1 MTKNDE
7 LTIIRA
13 TAEKLGPHSYLGP
26 WLLQLL
32 PELEAHMRADC
43 RPMITV
49 TDSIAYA
56 AKRAEFE
63 ADRII
68 REARAEAAKAKA
80 DAEKYREQARGLA
93 GNLRHS
99 GRELAKIQESIARL
113 DSLLQ

>member
-1 MTKNDE
+1 MTKSQE
-7 LTIIRA
+7 IEILREA
-13 TAEKLGPHSYLGP
+13 ASKLGADSYLGP

-32 PELEAHMRADC
+32 PELEAHMRADV

-49 TDSIAYA
+49 ADAIEYA
-56 AKRAEFE
+56 QGRAELE

-68 REARAEAAKAKA
+68 RFAQTEAAKAKA
-80 DAEKYREQARGLA
+80 DAEKYREQARGIA